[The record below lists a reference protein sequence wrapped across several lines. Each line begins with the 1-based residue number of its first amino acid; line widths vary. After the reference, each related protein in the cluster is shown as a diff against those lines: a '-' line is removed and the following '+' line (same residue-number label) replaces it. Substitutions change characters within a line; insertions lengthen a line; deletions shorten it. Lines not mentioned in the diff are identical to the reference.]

1 LRCCAACCGV
11 LAYRGG
17 EQVVEHLVWLWDA
30 RLRDPLHRGVYG
42 GGRGAPTE
50 GLRRDRYAAC
60 EAAGPLGSLRNL
72 RQYGAAG
79 FFQPASGCVQ
89 VRQDALTCQHR
100 HRHDRLL
107 WGRRRRQCHP
117 RAHQC
122 DPRVNVQILTGQP
135 ITDGIGRA
143 SRERPASEV

>member
-1 LRCCAACCGV
+1 V
-11 LAYRGG
+11 LPATDPADQSTSYPGH
-17 EQVVEHLVWLWDA
+17 QQTSSPASTSTA
-30 RLRDPLHRGVYG
+30 RL
-42 GGRGAPTE
+42 
-50 GLRRDRYAAC
+50 
-60 EAAGPLGSLRNL
+60 
-72 RQYGAAG
+72 AG
-79 FFQPASGCVQ
+79 FFQPASGPVQ

-100 HRHDRLL
+100 HRHDLLL

-117 RAHQC
+117 LAHQC